1 MRNLKKLVYF
11 FIIIIYLAIVFATT
25 FAEENEQST
34 TQGVY
39 YGIVSYH
46 ALPVED
52 EIFLASP
59 SKIDGEIPSTMPI
72 IILGHLPKANISV
85 ELWDSPFNDVSYL
98 YKKIDYCYFSTQD
111 EFDIW
116 TVKRYNLKM
125 KNSHR
130 YQIRV
135 YLLDGK
141 GNKRLVVS
149 NWFIKTI
156 ANDEEYTPP
165 KEQCN

>member
-1 MRNLKKLVYF
+1 MKKLVYF
-11 FIIIIYLAIVFATT
+11 FTIIIHLAIAFATT

-39 YGIVSYH
+39 YGMVNYH
-46 ALPVED
+46 TLRVED

-59 SKIDGEIPSTMPI
+59 SSKIDGEVPSTMPI
-72 IILGHLPKANISV
+72 IVLGHLPKAKISV
-85 ELWDSPFNDVSYL
+85 ELWDSPFDDVFYL
-98 YKKIDYCYFSTQD
+98 YKQINFCYFSTQD
-111 EFDIW
+111 GFDIS

-125 KNSHR
+125 RNSHR

-141 GNKRLVVS
+141 GNKKLVVS
-149 NWFIKTI
+149 DWFIRTI
-156 ANDEEYTPP
+156 NDDAEYIPP
-165 KEQCN
+165 KE